1 MELQHINVKLYLSNP
16 QAVKLEALVPL
27 FHEWIQNKAC
37 EELLIDV
44 ADYRHVHS
52 GPGVVLIGHQADYSI
67 DSTDNRLGVRYNRKA
82 ALQGSNRDRYSQALR
97 AALQA
102 CLRLESDQRLN
113 GAVRFNRREIKLFVN
128 DRMLAPKTGNPAA
141 DIEAE
146 LRDFGCRVLG
156 NGEFEM
162 KFERNPRSLFGVE
175 ITAAKPLDPDEVL
188 ARLVSVAKRL
198 KKGVPAG

>member
-97 AALQA
+97 AALRA

-128 DRMLAPKTGNPAA
+128 DRMLAPKTGSPAA

-188 ARLVSVAKRL
+188 ARL
-198 KKGVPAG
+198 GPG